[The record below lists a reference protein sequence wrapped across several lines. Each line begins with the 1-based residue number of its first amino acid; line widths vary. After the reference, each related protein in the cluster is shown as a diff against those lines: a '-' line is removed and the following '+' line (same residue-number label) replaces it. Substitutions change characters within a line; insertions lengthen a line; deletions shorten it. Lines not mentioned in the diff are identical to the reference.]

1 MIDPVTI
8 GLAVQ
13 GIKLVVNGIKSAAD
27 EAREAVDS
35 INECVESGKKLGESL
50 SPVKKFFAAA
60 GKYELGRSK
69 LEDAKKKQDEAIAN
83 GEPVSD
89 AISDAEY
96 VMEMMAMDR
105 EIKQYYAQIKHI
117 MIYHF
122 DESGMWDEFWDRL
135 SKLRRE
141 REEKAE
147 AARKSATEARLALVA
162 EQMRKKRARQKT
174 INLIYNCIGGVVVTS
189 IIVCFA
195 LFIKWLFEQ
204 KGSI

>member
-1 MIDPVTI
+1 MIDPMTI
-8 GLAVQ
+8 GLAIQ
-13 GIKLVVNGIKSAAD
+13 GVKLVVNSIKSAAD

-60 GKYELGRSK
+60 GKYESGRSK
-69 LEDAKKKQDEAIAN
+69 LEDEKKKQDEAIAN
-83 GEPVSD
+83 GVEVTDP
-89 AISDAEY
+89 ISDAEY

-135 SKLRRE
+135 SRLRRE

-147 AARKSATEARLALVA
+147 AARKAATEARLAIAA
-162 EQMRKKRARQKT
+162 EKMRKKRARAKT
-174 INLIYNCIGGVVVTS
+174 LNIIYNCVGGFVITL
-189 IIVCFA
+189 IVAGFGW
-195 LFIKWLFEQ
+195 FIKWMFDQ
-204 KGSI
+204 GAQ